1 MALTVREFALDRPLP
16 LRPGNVTAPAR
27 TPWGGRRIAEL
38 VRPLGLVLEG
48 PVGEAWEVSFG
59 PELPSRLVGSDVTL
73 AALCEARGTEL
84 LGREAA
90 SGGSALLVKLV
101 DTAAPLSVQIHP
113 ADDDPQLA
121 PGESGKPECWLVT
134 HAEPGARLWLGLSEA
149 ATETSM
155 RAALERGG
163 DVGALLGCHEV
174 REGDFFVV
182 PPGTPHAIGA
192 GITLVEPQLV
202 RAGKRG
208 VTYRYFDW
216 GRRYDATGQPS
227 ATGTPRPLHVEQ
239 ALAVTRWDAPRG
251 AAALARTRLRA
262 GPPDL
267 DGPLRSTWLAGR
279 EGLPFPLDVAR
290 LSGTGR
296 MALVPRDVACG
307 LVVVAG
313 TLVLEGSWG
322 QTPLRAGESALL
334 PAAMGR
340 SSVVGTGAHACLA
353 SVG

>member
-1 MALTVREFALDRPLP
+1 MALTVQEVALDRPLP

-38 VRPLGLVLEG
+38 VRALGLELDG
-48 PVGEAWEVSFG
+48 AVGEAWEISFG
-59 PELPSRLVGSDVTL
+59 PELPSRLAGSDVTL
-73 AALCEARGTEL
+73 AALAAARGPAL

-90 SGGSALLVKLV
+90 SGGSALLVKVL

-134 HAEPGARLWLGLSEA
+134 HADPGAQLWLGLAEGATEA
-149 ATETSM
+149 AM
-155 RAALERGG
+155 RAALAQGG
-163 DVGALLGCHEV
+163 DVGALLARHEV

-216 GRRYDATGQPS
+216 GRRYDAAGQPS
-227 ATGTPRPLHVEQ
+227 ETGAPRALHVEE
-239 ALAVTRWDAPRG
+239 ALGVTRWDAPRG

-262 GPPDL
+262 GPPEL
-267 DGPLRSTWLAGR
+267 EGPLRATWLAGR

-296 MALVPRDVACG
+296 IELVPRDVACG

-322 QTPLRAGESALL
+322 ETRLRAGESALL
-334 PAAMGR
+334 PATMGR
-340 SSVVGTGAHACLA
+340 SSVVGARAHACLA